1 MKYTYSL
8 CVALALGGLLALPAS
23 VLAQAAPDMKT
34 MASSADI
41 QALID
46 KAKAMPP
53 KPLISQNI
61 VGATPYRANLEYRAG
76 APAPASI
83 HDKDNELMYVIQ
95 GSATLTLGGTLVNG
109 TRTNP
114 TNQSGSSIT
123 GGVPNH
129 IAKGD
134 VIMVP
139 AGTAHQVAPDSGVAI
154 ALMTF
159 HVPSAWP
166 QP

>member
-1 MKYTYSL
+1 MKLQSI
-8 CVALALGGLLALPAS
+8 LLAAALLVPAAAF
-23 VLAQAAPDMKT
+23 AQTAPDMKT
-34 MASSADI
+34 MAHSADVD
-41 QALID
+41 ALIAQ
-46 KAKAMPP
+46 AKAMPP

-76 APAPASI
+76 APAPASV
-83 HDKDNELMYVIQ
+83 HDKENELMYIIQ

-123 GGVPNH
+123 GGTPAH

-139 AGTAHQVAPDSGVAI
+139 AGTAHQITPDSGVAI
-154 ALMTF
+154 ALMSF